1 MFKNLIG
8 GEWLE
13 GPRVSRSIN
22 PSDIRDVVRE
32 FAYAGPAQARQ
43 AIAVPAV

>member
-1 MFKNLIG
+1 MLKKLIG

-13 GPRVSRSIN
+13 GRRGSHNIN
-22 PSDIRDVVRE
+22 PSDARDVVGE
-32 FAYAGPAQARQ
+32 LAQADPAEARQ